1 MAVAEAEPAVEGPQ
15 SRPGGRDDG
24 SPVIGEL
31 GLSRLGFGAAPLGN
45 EYGTV
50 AEPEMVRAVHAAIDC
65 GVTFFDTSPY
75 YGRTLSESR
84 LGAALAGRR
93 DQAVLCTKAGRYDRA
108 LPDGFD
114 FSPSRL
120 RRSVD
125 ESLGR
130 LRTDR
135 LDILL
140 LHDIE
145 FSEPAP
151 IIDEAIPVLHELKQ
165 QGKARAVGVS
175 SYRIDVLLQVL
186 RSSRLDVVLTY
197 CHTDLIDAS
206 AVDDLVPAATSR
218 GVSVLAA
225 SPLHMGLLAPGGGPP
240 WHPALEGARTRA
252 GALGAAAAELGV
264 SLTDAALSYS
274 LGLPRLVSTVVGV
287 ASLAE
292 LRHNVAAWR
301 RPVDRAEIERLLD
314 RVAAV
319 EVEPWPCGIW
329 PAEAAGGRKGS
340 AT

>member
-1 MAVAEAEPAVEGPQ
+1 M
-15 SRPGGRDDG
+15 
-24 SPVIGEL
+24 
-31 GLSRLGFGAAPLGN
+31 SRLGFGAAPLGN
-45 EYGTV
+45 EYGDVDET
-50 AEPEMVRAVHAAIDC
+50 EMERAVQAAIDC

-75 YGRTLSESR
+75 YGRTVSESR

-93 DQAVLCTKAGRYDRA
+93 DEVVLCTKAGRYDLA

-145 FSEPAP
+145 FSEPTA
-151 IIDEAIPVLHELKQ
+151 IVDEAVPVLHELKQ
-165 QGKARAVGVS
+165 QGKTRAVGVS

-186 RSSRLDVVLTY
+186 RSSPLDVVLPY
-197 CHTDLIDAS
+197 CRTDLIDDS
-206 AVDDLVPAATSR
+206 AVVDLVPAAGSA

-240 WHPALEGARTRA
+240 WHPALAGARTRA
-252 GALGAAAAELGV
+252 GALRAAASELGL
-264 SLTDAALSYS
+264 SLTDAALSFS
-274 LGLPRLVSTVVGV
+274 LGLSGIASTIVGV
-287 ASLAE
+287 SSSTE
-292 LRHNVAAWR
+292 LQQNVAAWR
-301 RPVDRAEIERLLD
+301 HPVDLADIDRLLD
-314 RVAAV
+314 RVAAI
-319 EVEPWPCGIW
+319 EVESWPCGIW
-329 PAEAAGGRKGS
+329 PMAATPARRRLSEVMAGGGLAGGS
-340 AT
+340 RCGTNDGGRFGDD